1 MAVAKPASRSV
12 RAVVR
17 LSYGLLALSA
27 FLCAL
32 IAWSYFSR
40 ADALAALTVFPICA
54 WLIPGG
60 LAAGLG
66 YARESRRYAAIVAA
80 AWLLT
85 LILFADQPLALLQLG
100 APATRFRPAAKER
113 QHALRVISLNCNGG
127 NLRAVQEL
135 AAYEP
140 DLLLLQES
148 PSRSRL
154 EQAARELFGD
164 EAAVVWGV
172 DASIIARGRLTA
184 QPLPR
189 EAAAHA
195 VWARLE
201 LASGGELDV
210 ISLRLEH
217 GLVRCDLWAPD
228 CWRAQTAN
236 RQTRRKQLAAVLAA
250 LGDRPSHRPLILGG
264 DFNAPAGDAVFRL
277 LAPLAHDAFTD
288 AGRGWGNTIINQFP
302 ALRIDQIWIGGPISS
317 TDVHAARTQHSDHRA
332 VVCDLLI
339 E

>member
-1 MAVAKPASRSV
+1 MAVAKPVSRSA
-12 RAVVR
+12 RAVVW
-17 LSYGLLALSA
+17 LSHGLLAISA

-32 IAWSYFSR
+32 VAWSYFSR
-40 ADALAALTVFPICA
+40 ADVLAALTVFPIWA

-66 YARESRRYAAIVAA
+66 CTRESRRYVAIITA
-80 AWLLT
+80 AWLVT
-85 LILFADQPLALLQLG
+85 LIALADRPLALLRLS
-100 APATRFRPAAKER
+100 APAVKER
-113 QHALRVISLNCNGG
+113 RNTLRVISLNCNGG

-154 EQAARELFGD
+154 EAAARELFD
-164 EAAVVWGV
+164 EEGAVVWGV

-184 QPLPR
+184 QPLPP

-195 VWARLE
+195 VWGRLE

-210 ISLRLEH
+210 VSLRLEH
-217 GLVRCDLWAPD
+217 GLVRCDLWSPD

-250 LGDRPSHRPLILGG
+250 LGDRPARRALVLGG

-277 LAPLAHDAFTD
+277 LAPLAHDTFAE

-317 TDVHAARTQHSDHRA
+317 TEVHAVRTQHSDHRA
-332 VVCDLLI
+332 VVCDLRI